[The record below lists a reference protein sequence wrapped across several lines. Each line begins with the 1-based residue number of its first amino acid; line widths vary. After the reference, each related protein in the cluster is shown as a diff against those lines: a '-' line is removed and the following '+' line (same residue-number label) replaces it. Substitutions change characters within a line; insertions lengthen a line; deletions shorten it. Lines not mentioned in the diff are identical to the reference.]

1 MTVLQPHHTT
11 FPFCDTDLGN
21 LSTISDDCASVG
33 LDLDAVRVVQGDGI
47 GTLTGLLASAG
58 PLKMSN
64 TFAHLDPYQPFAA
77 NAKGITTVDVFCEM
91 SRRGSKAMLWS
102 GRMLLP
108 ISLAPSRCLRS
119 HYPPSRAG
127 EVCGASSRNQA
138 QKCFTL
144 MMRDTREMEARM
156 RMSVSLFE
164 QETGWS

>member
-11 FPFCDTDLGN
+11 FLFCDTDLGN

-91 SRRGSKAMLWS
+91 SRRGSKAMLWYGFDS
-102 GRMLLP
+102 VDDQEH
-108 ISLAPSRCLRS
+108 IHQQFQHAFQA
-119 HYPPSRAG
+119 HTFYPA
-127 EVCGASSRNQA
+127 AHLIYQSSPYA
-138 QKCFTL
+138 WV
-144 MMRDTREMEARM
+144 D
-156 RMSVSLFE
+156 
-164 QETGWS
+164 